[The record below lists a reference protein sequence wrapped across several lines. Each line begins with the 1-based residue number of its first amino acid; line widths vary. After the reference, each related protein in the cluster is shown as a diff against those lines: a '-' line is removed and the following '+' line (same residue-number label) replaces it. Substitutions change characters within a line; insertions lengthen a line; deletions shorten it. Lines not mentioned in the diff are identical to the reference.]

1 MPEEDMSGRVCVLG
15 VGNTLL
21 GDEGFGVRAM
31 EYLRDNYVWPGN
43 VDFVDGGTQGMG
55 LMPLLVDYDK
65 VAVLDIVHGQ
75 GKPGTVYLLENEDMR
90 KAVSF
95 HDSAHE
101 TDFVDLL
108 MKCDLMG
115 CRPETF
121 VVGFEPYD
129 YSRMNLDLTPEAAA
143 ALPAFCDKAA
153 KVIRERGFASPV
165 RKNRRRVPR
174 FFAPG
179 GGKSRAGTGE
189 KRLSARCLRPRSD
202 ARRSEAQSHVQQP
215 PIPPAGAMPFLFA
228 KSQARRALRI
238 GLPIFVAQLSQIGMN
253 FADTIMSGHYSAEAM
268 AAVAVGCSIWQPAS
282 LLAIGCLLALPGMSA
297 QLIGA
302 RRCDRAAHLLKQGL
316 LLSCFLSSI
325 LIPALWI
332 ISDHLGAFGLKPD
345 LVPQARGYLR
355 ALLPGL
361 PGFLFFVNIRSLLE
375 GYSRTRPAMII
386 GMVCLAINIP
396 CNYAFIYGRFGMPQ
410 LGAAGCG
417 VATSICFWF
426 MAVSI
431 FYYVVRDV
439 QFRDMRLFT
448 PDHDSGTPFIDL
460 PLILSVL
467 RIGAPN
473 AAAMCLECT
482 LFAVTALLLAP
493 LGTDAVAS
501 HQIAMSYG
509 NLIFAC
515 PLSVG
520 MTATIMTGGYLGA
533 GRLLKAR
540 SAAHTCITLA
550 AANAFAAMAFTV
562 VFRSWIVSFYTSDP
576 HIAGL
581 ACTLMLFCAAYQLL
595 DATQTAASGVLRGY
609 NSTAIIMK
617 VCVIAYGGIG
627 LLGGFILGRTNLVV
641 PAMGA
646 PGFWIGYIFALT
658 FSSVCYLWQI
668 HRLHMLDKSA
678 VMGRIAR

>member
-1 MPEEDMSGRVCVLG
+1 
-15 VGNTLL
+15 
-21 GDEGFGVRAM
+21 
-31 EYLRDNYVWPGN
+31 
-43 VDFVDGGTQGMG
+43 
-55 LMPLLVDYDK
+55 
-65 VAVLDIVHGQ
+65 
-75 GKPGTVYLLENEDMR
+75 
-90 KAVSF
+90 
-95 HDSAHE
+95 
-101 TDFVDLL
+101 
-108 MKCDLMG
+108 
-115 CRPETF
+115 
-121 VVGFEPYD
+121 
-129 YSRMNLDLTPEAAA
+129 
-143 ALPAFCDKAA
+143 
-153 KVIRERGFASPV
+153 
-165 RKNRRRVPR
+165 
-174 FFAPG
+174 
-179 GGKSRAGTGE
+179 
-189 KRLSARCLRPRSD
+189 
-202 ARRSEAQSHVQQP
+202 
-215 PIPPAGAMPFLFA
+215 MPFLFA

-253 FADTIMSGHYSAEAM
+253 FTDTIMSGHYSAEAM

-316 LLSCFLSSI
+316 LLSCFLSAI

-345 LVPQARGYLR
+345 LVPQAKGYLR

-396 CNYAFIYGRFGMPQ
+396 CNYAFIYGRCGMPQ

-627 LLGGFILGRTNLVV
+627 LLGGFILGRTDLVV

>member
-129 YSRMNLDLTPEAAA
+129 YSRMNLDPK
-143 ALPAFCDKAA
+143 PARRCPRSATRQPRSSA
-153 KVIRERGFASPV
+153 NAASPV
-165 RKNRRRVPR
+165 LSGKTKDAFPAFSRREAENPVRG
-174 FFAPG
+174 A
-179 GGKSRAGTGE
+179 GE

-202 ARRSEAQSHVQQP
+202 ARRSEAQSHIQQP

-316 LLSCFLSSI
+316 LLSCFLSAI

-345 LVPQARGYLR
+345 LVPQAKGYLR

-396 CNYAFIYGRFGMPQ
+396 CNYAFIYGRCGMPQ

-520 MTATIMTGGYLGA
+520 MTATIMKGGYLGA

-627 LLGGFILGRTNLVV
+627 LLGGFILGRTDLVV

>member
-1 MPEEDMSGRVCVLG
+1 
-15 VGNTLL
+15 
-21 GDEGFGVRAM
+21 
-31 EYLRDNYVWPGN
+31 
-43 VDFVDGGTQGMG
+43 
-55 LMPLLVDYDK
+55 
-65 VAVLDIVHGQ
+65 
-75 GKPGTVYLLENEDMR
+75 
-90 KAVSF
+90 
-95 HDSAHE
+95 
-101 TDFVDLL
+101 
-108 MKCDLMG
+108 
-115 CRPETF
+115 
-121 VVGFEPYD
+121 
-129 YSRMNLDLTPEAAA
+129 
-143 ALPAFCDKAA
+143 
-153 KVIRERGFASPV
+153 
-165 RKNRRRVPR
+165 
-174 FFAPG
+174 
-179 GGKSRAGTGE
+179 
-189 KRLSARCLRPRSD
+189 
-202 ARRSEAQSHVQQP
+202 
-215 PIPPAGAMPFLFA
+215 MPFLFA

-268 AAVAVGCSIWQPAS
+268 AAVAVDCSIWQPAS

-316 LLSCFLSSI
+316 LLSCFLSAI

-396 CNYAFIYGRFGMPQ
+396 CNYAFIYGRFGMPR

-493 LGTDAVAS
+493 LGTDASSRRAARRTHAS
-501 HQIAMSYG
+501 PWPQPTPSRPWPS
-509 NLIFAC
+509 
-515 PLSVG
+515 PLSSDRG
-520 MTATIMTGGYLGA
+520 SCPSIRQIRILPASPA
-533 GRLLKAR
+533 HSCS
-540 SAAHTCITLA
+540 SAPPISCLTPPRPPRPA
-550 AANAFAAMAFTV
+550 
-562 VFRSWIVSFYTSDP
+562 
-576 HIAGL
+576 
-581 ACTLMLFCAAYQLL
+581 FCAG
-595 DATQTAASGVLRGY
+595 TTAR
-609 NSTAIIMK
+609 
-617 VCVIAYGGIG
+617 
-627 LLGGFILGRTNLVV
+627 
-641 PAMGA
+641 P
-646 PGFWIGYIFALT
+646 
-658 FSSVCYLWQI
+658 SS
-668 HRLHMLDKSA
+668 
-678 VMGRIAR
+678 

>member
-1 MPEEDMSGRVCVLG
+1 
-15 VGNTLL
+15 
-21 GDEGFGVRAM
+21 
-31 EYLRDNYVWPGN
+31 
-43 VDFVDGGTQGMG
+43 
-55 LMPLLVDYDK
+55 
-65 VAVLDIVHGQ
+65 
-75 GKPGTVYLLENEDMR
+75 
-90 KAVSF
+90 
-95 HDSAHE
+95 
-101 TDFVDLL
+101 
-108 MKCDLMG
+108 
-115 CRPETF
+115 
-121 VVGFEPYD
+121 
-129 YSRMNLDLTPEAAA
+129 
-143 ALPAFCDKAA
+143 
-153 KVIRERGFASPV
+153 
-165 RKNRRRVPR
+165 
-174 FFAPG
+174 
-179 GGKSRAGTGE
+179 
-189 KRLSARCLRPRSD
+189 
-202 ARRSEAQSHVQQP
+202 
-215 PIPPAGAMPFLFA
+215 
-228 KSQARRALRI
+228 
-238 GLPIFVAQLSQIGMN
+238 
-253 FADTIMSGHYSAEAM
+253 
-268 AAVAVGCSIWQPAS
+268 
-282 LLAIGCLLALPGMSA
+282 
-297 QLIGA
+297 
-302 RRCDRAAHLLKQGL
+302 
-316 LLSCFLSSI
+316 
-325 LIPALWI
+325 
-332 ISDHLGAFGLKPD
+332 
-345 LVPQARGYLR
+345 
-355 ALLPGL
+355 
-361 PGFLFFVNIRSLLE
+361 
-375 GYSRTRPAMII
+375 
-386 GMVCLAINIP
+386 
-396 CNYAFIYGRFGMPQ
+396 
-410 LGAAGCG
+410 
-417 VATSICFWF
+417 

-467 RIGAPN
+467 RVGAPN

-562 VFRSWIVSFYTSDP
+562 VFRSWIASFYTSDP

-627 LLGGFILGRTNLVV
+627 LLGGFILGRTDLVV